1 MSEPVRILVA
11 DPTASVRTILH
22 ELLSRA
28 GVEVTCCAACQELEE
43 AAGRGPY
50 DAVISDVQMGPDRTD
65 RTLLRLRTQQPGLPI
80 LILSELT
87 HLDADLELATT
98 GIFLK
103 PFPDLVEVARFA
115 IGYARSYTRATLA
128 AAD

>member
-11 DPTASVRTILH
+11 DPTSAVRAILH

-28 GVEVTCCAACQELEE
+28 GAEVICCATRDGLEE
-43 AAGRGPY
+43 AAAAGTC
-50 DAVISDVQMGPDRTD
+50 DAVISDVQMGPERTV
-65 RTLLRLRTQQPGLPI
+65 RTLLRLRAEQPGLPI
-80 LILSELT
+80 LILSEVT
-87 HLDADLELATT
+87 HLDATLEMVAT

-115 IGYARSYTRATLA
+115 LGYARQANRATLA